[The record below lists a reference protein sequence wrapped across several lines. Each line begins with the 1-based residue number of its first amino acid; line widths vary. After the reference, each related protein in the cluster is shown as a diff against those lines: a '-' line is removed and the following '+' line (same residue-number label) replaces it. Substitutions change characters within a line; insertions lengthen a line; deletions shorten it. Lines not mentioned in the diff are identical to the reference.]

1 MWGFPWAVLSRTKVT
16 NDRTDY
22 RLQSDYHSIKCW
34 WSYLRQ
40 CEDDLCSR
48 VGGQLDNGQVYVL
61 VVCREWEIM
70 TGTAMTVIGLA
81 LCWSAPSAGVYSTW
95 RASTTTRN
103 WRVRTRLS
111 VLSARW
117 AALPWFHIDWTCGC
131 VMQWH
136 DTGWMSV
143 LYSMHNY
150 CVYIL

>member
-1 MWGFPWAVLSRTKVT
+1 M
-16 NDRTDY
+16 
-22 RLQSDYHSIKCW
+22 RLPLGCIVQDQSDQWSKWLDHSIKRW

-40 CEDDLCSR
+40 CEEDLCSR

-61 VVCREWEIM
+61 VVCREWEIT
-70 TGTAMTVIGLA
+70 TGTAMTVTGLA
-81 LCWSAPSAGVYSTW
+81 LCWSAPSAGASSTW
-95 RASTTTRN
+95 RASTTTRK

-111 VLSARW
+111 VQSARW
-117 AALPWFHIDWTCGC
+117 AALPWFHIDRTCGC

-150 CVYIL
+150 CVYLL